1 MSALVLPYHHPVRIA
16 KALATLDVISK
27 GRVLCGIGVGWMEDE
42 FNRLGVPFTERGAI
56 TDEYLRAMQVLWT
69 EETPRF
75 IGRYVAFAEAR
86 SEQKPVQ
93 RPYSPLLIGG
103 SGPRALRRAVELG
116 DGWYPMTG
124 NPAEVRA
131 GIAPIRELA
140 LARGP
145 DPAALLFGYTGIP
158 VIADEDTARAA
169 AHVRGARDVPSDRR
183 LSRDGAMEVMERYA
197 EAEVQFLL
205 VGFAW
210 RAAGQ
215 PA

>member
-1 MSALVLPYHHPVRIA
+1 MLRNRTWYDLPTLCAYLAFATSRIRFLMSALVLPYHHPVRIA

-145 DPAALLFGYTGIP
+145 DPAAWSSATQASRSSPTRTQP
-158 VIADEDTARAA
+158 VRRHMSGE
-169 AHVRGARDVPSDRR
+169 RGTCPQTVD
-183 LSRDGAMEVMERYA
+183 
-197 EAEVQFLL
+197 
-205 VGFAW
+205 
-210 RAAGQ
+210 
-215 PA
+215 